1 MSICGRAMRT
11 LRMLTNALVAGALGA
26 AYITVLVLQLNPGLP
41 LEPLLMFRL
50 YVRLA
55 LVYAPAVAVTLS
67 GLLIL
72 HWLLVRSRG
81 MPGWLSLRILAWVT
95 TILCAGAALLMW
107 TNLVA
112 FRAELGEE
120 TARRLAAGTAGVS
133 AAAVVLLLIAIV
145 HYSFGRRG
153 SRVGGSL
160 YALAVLASL
169 LLPLVARGAAEH
181 VPRRTAGS
189 PARAFV
195 PEGRPPGK
203 VVVLLVNGASLE
215 YINPATA
222 QGRLPNFGRLL
233 DAGASLHLS
242 TVRPTQPETVWA
254 AVATGKYPSANGVR
268 AAASYGYGA
277 GLPHLEL
284 LPAYCG
290 AHVLSWIGAI
300 RAEPLLRTAL
310 RTPALWEIL
319 NAAGLSVGIV
329 NWPLTAPAPWVRG
342 FLISDRLH
350 LRVPGASPARVP
362 EPLAAPSEAA
372 QVADQIASEL
382 STRPPSGP
390 HSGDPS
396 TWRDVL
402 YEQIFLNLERRFD
415 PHVAALRYEAF
426 DRVRQTYS
434 RAAVPRFIG
443 GPSAPERR
451 RARRMLDEYYAYID
465 GKVGAA
471 IDRLG
476 DDDLLLVVSGY
487 GMEPAGPVARLVS
500 RVTGEADSSSVEE
513 QSPDGFLLAYG
524 QPVRPS
530 RPHRGSAVD
539 VLPTL
544 LYFLGLP
551 VARDMDGFARTDL
564 FKASFTAERPVVF
577 VPSYGPT

>member
-1 MSICGRAMRT
+1 MRT
-11 LRMLTNALVAGALGA
+11 LRILTNALVAGALGA
-26 AYITVLVLQLNPGLP
+26 AYIAVLVLQLNPQLP
-41 LEPLLMFRL
+41 LEPLLLLRL
-50 YVRLA
+50 YIRLA
-55 LVYAPAVAVTLS
+55 LLYAPAVAATLS
-67 GLLIL
+67 GLLLL
-72 HWLLVRSRG
+72 HRFLVRRRG

-107 TNLVA
+107 RNLVA

-120 TARRLAAGTAGVS
+120 TARRLAAGTAGMS
-133 AAAVVLLLIAIV
+133 AAALVLLLIAIV

-169 LLPLVARGAAEH
+169 LLPLVARGSAEPLP
-181 VPRRTAGS
+181 PRGAGQA
-189 PARAFV
+189 ARAFV
-195 PEGRPPGK
+195 PEERPPGK

-242 TVRPTQPETVWA
+242 TVRPTEPETVWA

-268 AAASYGYGA
+268 AAASYAFGA
-277 GLPHLEL
+277 GLPPLEL

-290 AHVLSWIGAI
+290 AAALTSIGAI

-310 RTPALWEIL
+310 RAPALWEIL
-319 NAAGLSVGIV
+319 SAAGLRVGIV

-342 FLISDRLH
+342 FLVSDRLH

-362 EPLAAPSEAA
+362 EPLAAPSDAA
-372 QVADQIASEL
+372 QIADRIASEL
-382 STRPPSGP
+382 SIRSPSGR

-402 YEQIFLNLERRFD
+402 YEQIFLDLDRRFA
-415 PHVAALRYEAF
+415 PHVVALRYEAF

-434 RAAVPRFIG
+434 RAALPRFVG
-443 GPSAPERR
+443 GPSATERR

-476 DDDLLLVVSGY
+476 DDDLLLVISGY
-487 GMEPAGPVARLVS
+487 GMEPVGLVAPLISRL
-500 RVTGEADSSSVEE
+500 TGEAGSASFQE

-524 QPVRPS
+524 QPVRAS

-577 VPSYGPT
+577 VPTYSS

>member
-1 MSICGRAMRT
+1 MRT
-11 LRMLTNALVAGALGA
+11 LRISTNALVAGALGA
-26 AYITVLVLQLNPGLP
+26 AYITVLVLQLNPQLA
-41 LEPLLMFRL
+41 LEPSLVLRL
-50 YVRLA
+50 YIRLA

-72 HWLLVRSRG
+72 HWLLVRGGG

-133 AAAVVLLLIAIV
+133 AAALVLLLIAVV

-160 YALAVLASL
+160 YALAVLASV
-169 LLPLVARGAAEH
+169 LLPLVARGPADQGA
-181 VPRRTAGS
+181 RRATGQA
-189 PARAFV
+189 ARAFV
-195 PEGRPPGK
+195 PEARPPGK

-242 TVRPTQPETVWA
+242 TIRPTQPETVWA

-268 AAASYGYGA
+268 AAASYAFGS

-290 AHVLSWIGAI
+290 AQVLSWVGAI

-310 RTPALWEIL
+310 RAPPLWGIL
-319 NAAGLSVGIV
+319 SAAGLSVGIV

-350 LRVPGASPARVP
+350 LRVPGASPAPVP
-362 EPLAAPSEAA
+362 EPLAAPSAAA

-382 STRPPSGP
+382 STRPPSGRR
-390 HSGDPS
+390 SGDPS

-402 YEQIFLNLERRFD
+402 YEQIFLDLDRRFG
-415 PHVAALRYEAF
+415 PQVAALRYEAF
-426 DRVRQTYS
+426 DRVRHTFS
-434 RAAVPRFIG
+434 RAALPRFVG
-443 GPSAPERR
+443 GPSAAERR
-451 RARRMLDEYYAYID
+451 RAGQMLDEYYAYID

-476 DDDLLLVVSGY
+476 DDDVLFVVSGY
-487 GMEPAGPVARLVS
+487 GMEPTGLVARLVS
-500 RVTGEADSSSVEE
+500 RLAGEAGSLSVHE

-564 FKASFTAERPVVF
+564 FKSSFTAERPVVF
-577 VPSYGPT
+577 VPTYSPT